1 MGTSGVGTAFVGGLG
16 YVGVGSGHSR
26 AVSGFGISAFSLVFF
41 RCNLF
46 GLYVSPFGVSTMY
59 DRSSS

>member
-1 MGTSGVGTAFVGGLG
+1 ML
-16 YVGVGSGHSR
+16 GVGSGHSR